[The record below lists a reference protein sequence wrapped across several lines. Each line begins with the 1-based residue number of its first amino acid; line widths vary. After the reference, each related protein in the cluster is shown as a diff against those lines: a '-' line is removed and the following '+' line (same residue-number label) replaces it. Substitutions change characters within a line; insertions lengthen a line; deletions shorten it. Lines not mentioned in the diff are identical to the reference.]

1 MDGEDQFRL
10 GKQIGR
16 LVEGQENLEKLL
28 TRYHDDISAR
38 LDAVETRVDGLEKV
52 EVHRKGMLAAVA
64 AVVGAGGAAGWGMI
78 KAWFG
83 G

>member
-28 TRYHDDISAR
+28 NRYHDDICAR
-38 LDAVETRVDGLEKV
+38 LDSVETRVGGLEKV
-52 EVHRKGMLAAVA
+52 EVHRKGMFAALA
-64 AVVGAGGAAGWGMI
+64 AVVGAGGAAGWGVI
-78 KAWFG
+78 RAWFG